1 MNTNLAVIDEAEPK
15 LQNMGLIA
23 RARNRFWLAPM
34 AGVTEICFRQMMD
47 EMGAGLLVSELVSAK
62 GLLYE
67 SERTRQMMGI
77 HSPRN
82 VLVGVQLFGETAE
95 DMAQAAR
102 VVEECGADFVDVNL
116 GCPVKKVVKKGC
128 GAALLRDP
136 SRLEEY
142 LSAIKRAIS
151 LPLTVKKRTG
161 WDQHELTIHECV
173 RASWNAGCEWAAI
186 HGRTRAQ
193 GYSGSAD
200 WELIRQVKEN
210 SPLPIIGNGDIR
222 SAQKAQE
229 RLDESGVDAV
239 MIGRAALRNPWI
251 FQECMGGEGRERRS
265 ALKLIQRYS
274 ELLQAHYDPRHVLLN
289 LRKFAVWLAFG
300 YPASAAFRGQ
310 MFRLYSMQEVMELAE
325 EFFSRAALLPTPV
338 FSEEESF
345 MAGGHG

>member
-1 MNTNLAVIDEAEPK
+1 MTELGILDEVEPK
-15 LQNMGLIA
+15 LQSTGLIA

-34 AGVTEICFRQMMD
+34 AGVTEICFRQLMD

-62 GLLYE
+62 GLLYQ

-77 HSPRN
+77 HAPRN

-102 VVEECGADFVDVNL
+102 VVQDCGADFVDVNL

-128 GAALLRDP
+128 GAALLREP

-142 LSAIKRAIS
+142 LSVIKRAIT
-151 LPLTVKKRTG
+151 LPLTVKMRTG
-161 WDQHELTIHECV
+161 WDHQEVTIHECV
-173 RASWNAGCEWAAI
+173 RSAWNAGCEWAAI

-193 GYSGSAD
+193 GYSGLAD

-222 SAQKAQE
+222 SAEKARE
-229 RLDESGVDAV
+229 RLQDSGVDAV

-251 FQECMGGEGRERRS
+251 FQECQGGPGREASS
-265 ALKLIQRYS
+265 ALKLIHRYS
-274 ELLQAHYDPRHVLLN
+274 DLLREHYDPRHVLLN

-300 YPASAAFRGQ
+300 YPDSAAFRGQ
-310 MFRLYSMQEVMELAE
+310 MFRMYSMQEVLTLSED
-325 EFFSRAALLPTPV
+325 FFSKAALLPTPV